1 MHAGASGAAGKL
13 HIYNIYVSEKPAMT
27 TADGSATLEA
37 TALDARELEAA
48 LGLWLRLAQQK
59 DLRNFS
65 RRFAESGVSQL
76 QYAALL
82 TIDAN
87 PGCRQSE
94 LGAALRIKQPNL
106 VEPLESLAGRGL
118 IARRADPRDRRAQ
131 TLDLTA
137 EGRRLLERLRDVH
150 GELIAGYR
158 ARLGPEGY
166 EQLLGLLRAF
176 VHGA

>member
-27 TADGSATLEA
+27 SADGPATLEA
-37 TALDARELEAA
+37 PALDARELETA

-82 TIDAN
+82 IIDAN

-94 LGAALRIKQPNL
+94 LGAALR
-106 VEPLESLAGRGL
+106 
-118 IARRADPRDRRAQ
+118 
-131 TLDLTA
+131 
-137 EGRRLLERLRDVH
+137 
-150 GELIAGYR
+150 
-158 ARLGPEGY
+158 
-166 EQLLGLLRAF
+166 
-176 VHGA
+176 